1 MLLQKVVLL
10 LFAGLVTAILA
21 FVNLFPISFFLFSLL
36 FTPMG
41 VIFTH
46 RTYFTKSVEF
56 LVVAANYHLMDL
68 RFTMYKVQFK
78 RFGDWGLLFDTPTR
92 GRRMGMRI
100 LHYLPPAPVRRGSS
114 RRSPSGRRRK
124 QKRGIINGNSAATRV
139 DILKRSPQPPN
150 L

>member
-56 LVVAANYHLMDL
+56 LVIAANYHLMDL
-68 RFTMYKVQFK
+68 RFTMYKVQFE
-78 RFGDWGLLFDTPTR
+78 RFGDWGL
-92 GRRMGMRI
+92 
-100 LHYLPPAPVRRGSS
+100 Y
-114 RRSPSGRRRK
+114 
-124 QKRGIINGNSAATRV
+124 
-139 DILKRSPQPPN
+139 
-150 L
+150 